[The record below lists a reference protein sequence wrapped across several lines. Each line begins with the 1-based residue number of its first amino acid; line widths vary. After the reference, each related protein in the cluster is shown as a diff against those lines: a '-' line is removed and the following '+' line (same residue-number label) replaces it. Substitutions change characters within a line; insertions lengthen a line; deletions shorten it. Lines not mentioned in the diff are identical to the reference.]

1 MWRGVILDFCRL
13 AVYFFCFV
21 SCLVTGQVKE
31 KKILRAEDYPLWG
44 TLSVDALS
52 DKGGWVSFYMRY
64 ENGSDTLF
72 VTDTSTRKRF
82 VFPKAQNGHFNGEVV
97 FACLDREKNF
107 KLIYLPHGKMQSF
120 EGVSAYTF
128 SGNQK
133 YLLLERYDE
142 TKNRYLEVR
151 KPTGEWVKTIDSI
164 NQWELSPSG
173 TSLLYATTD
182 ENINSVVLLNLEDK
196 PISTLITQSA
206 SSVFSAL
213 VWHEKSLST
222 AWMSVAE
229 GRDPQI
235 QFYNIGNR
243 ELFTLEPEKIAGFPK
258 LMQVNRKLL
267 RSLRI
272 ASEGRS
278 IFFNLQM
285 KDVQGSPPP
294 VQVWNS
300 ADTMLY
306 PTREMT
312 GGNDYVDRVAVWF
325 PEKGRFLQ
333 LTNKEQSKLLLAGNG
348 RFAVTNNPLE
358 EEPQFRENA
367 VRDFY
372 ITDLEINTKELLLKA
387 QSGANGQLLA
397 SPDGKY
403 IGYFKDGDWWTYNL
417 LTKKHINLSSNLGVL
432 CYDTATGEPFGHPGW
447 EDKDSSMLVYDQYD
461 IWKLDPD
468 GKALRLTNGRES
480 GTVFRVVETTDEQ
493 FVKLYQNGYTAG
505 RFDSNTGW
513 VISSRHLVSGATAFY
528 EYNQDKGIRLLDGG
542 AFRVRQLVKAVAVN
556 GYAYNTESYDCS
568 PSLYYKKVGRTK
580 SVPLFESNLQQ
591 KHFRWGSE
599 KLISYDAPDGK
610 HLQGILYYPAGYDA
624 TKKYPMIV
632 HIYQKQ
638 SHNYHQYHNPSTAN
652 NRGFN
657 ITDYTARGYFV
668 LLADIV
674 YEKGKVGMSAVD
686 CVSSAVKTALKEKAI
701 DADRLGLIGHSFG
714 GYETNY
720 IITQTNLFATAV
732 SGAGI
737 SDLASSYLS
746 YNTNNSMSN
755 MWRLESFPYQMGGSL
770 HEITNVYLENSPVL
784 HAKDITTP
792 LLSWSGEAD
801 NQVNAFQSIAFYNA
815 LRRLGKKHIMLLYP
829 KEGHVLMNSAN
840 RKDLSTKIRE
850 WFDYYLNNASAVD
863 WMEPDFTPR

>member
-13 AVYFFCFV
+13 AVYFCCFV
-21 SCLVTGQVKE
+21 SCLVMGQVKQ
-31 KKILRAEDYPLWG
+31 KQILRAEDYPLWG
-44 TLSVDALS
+44 TLSVNTFS
-52 DKGGWVSFYMRY
+52 HKGEWISFYMRY
-64 ENGSDTLF
+64 ENGFDTLF
-72 VTDTSTRKRF
+72 VANTSTQKRF
-82 VFPKAQNGHFNGEVV
+82 GFPKSKQGQFNGEQV
-97 FACLDREKNF
+97 FACLDIEKNF
-107 KLIYLPHGKMQSF
+107 KLIYLPNGKMQSYA
-120 EGVSAYTF
+120 GVSAYTF

-133 YLLLERYDE
+133 YLLLERYD
-142 TKNRYLEVR
+142 KSKHKYLEIR
-151 KPTGEWVKTIDSI
+151 KPTGEWVKTIDRVM
-164 NQWELSPSG
+164 QWELSPSG

-182 ENINSVVLLNLEDK
+182 ENMNSVVLLNLEGK

-222 AWMSVAE
+222 AWMSIAE

-235 QFYNIGNR
+235 QFYSIGNR
-243 ELFTLEPEKIAGFPK
+243 ELFTLEPEKIAAFPRS
-258 LMQVNRKLL
+258 MQVNSKLL

-272 ASEGRS
+272 ASKGKGV
-278 IFFNLQM
+278 FFNLQM
-285 KDVQGSPPP
+285 KDIQTSPTS

-300 ADTMLY
+300 SDTMLY
-306 PTREMT
+306 PSREMT
-312 GGNDYVDRVAVWF
+312 GGNDHVDRVAVWF
-325 PEKGRFLQ
+325 PEKGRFVQ
-333 LTNKEQSKLLLAGNG
+333 LTNKEQSQLLLAGNG

-358 EEPQFRENA
+358 EEPQFRQNA
-367 VRDFY
+367 VSDLY
-372 ITDLEINTKELLLKA
+372 IKDLETNTKELLLKG
-387 QSGANGQLLA
+387 QSGASGQLLA

-403 IGYFKDGDWWTYNL
+403 IGYFRGGNWWTYNL
-417 LTKKHINLSSNLGVL
+417 FTKKHRNVTGSLGVSF
-432 CYDTATGEPFGHPGW
+432 YDSATGEPFGHPGW

-468 GKALRLTNGRES
+468 GKAIRLTNGRES

-493 FVKLYQNGYTAG
+493 SVKLYQNGYTAG
-505 RFDSNTGW
+505 RFDGNTGW
-513 VISSRHLVSGATAFY
+513 VLSSRHLVSGATAFY
-528 EYNQDKGIRLLDGG
+528 EYDQDKGIRLLDGG
-542 AFRVRQLVKAVAVN
+542 AFRVGQFVKAAGAK
-556 GYAYNTESYDCS
+556 GYSYTIESYDCS
-568 PSLYYKKVGRTK
+568 PSLHYKKVGHTK
-580 SVPLFESNLQQ
+580 SVFLFESNLQQ
-591 KHFRWGSE
+591 KYFEWGSE
-599 KLISYDAPDGK
+599 KLISYDAPDGQ
-610 HLQGILYYPAGYDA
+610 HLQGILYYPARYDA

-638 SHNYHQYHNPSTAN
+638 SHKYHQYHNPSTAN

-674 YEKGKVGMSAVD
+674 YEKGKVGMSAVA
-686 CVSSAVKTALKEKAI
+686 CVSSAVKAALKEKAI
-701 DADRLGLIGHSFG
+701 DANCLGLIGHSFG

-737 SDLASSYLS
+737 SDLVSSYLY
-746 YNTNNSMSN
+746 YNSNNSMSN

-801 NQVNAFQSIAFYNA
+801 NQVHAFQSIAFYNA
-815 LRRLGKKHIMLLYP
+815 LRRLGKKNIMLLYP
-829 KEGHVLMNSAN
+829 KEGHVLMNIAN

-850 WFDYYLNNASAVD
+850 WFDYYLNNAPAVE

>member
-13 AVYFFCFV
+13 AVYFCCFA
-21 SCLVTGQVKE
+21 SCLVTGQAKQ
-31 KKILRAEDYPLWG
+31 KQILRAEDYPLWG
-44 TLSVDALS
+44 TLSVDKLS
-52 DKGGWVSFYMRY
+52 DKGDWVSFYMRY

-72 VTDTSTRKRF
+72 VANTSTRKRF
-82 VFPKAQNGHFNGEVV
+82 GFSKAKKGQFNGEQV
-97 FACLDREKNF
+97 FACLDIEKNF
-107 KLIYLPHGKMQSF
+107 KLIYLLNGRIQSF
-120 EGVSAYTF
+120 VGVSTYTF
-128 SGNQK
+128 TANQK
-133 YLLLERYDE
+133 YLVLERYDE
-142 TKNRYLEVR
+142 NKSRYLELR
-151 KPTGEWVKTIDSI
+151 KPNGEWVKTIERVM
-164 NQWELSPSG
+164 QWELSPSG
-173 TSLLYATTD
+173 NSLFYTTKE
-182 ENINSVVLLNLEDK
+182 ENMNSVVLLNLEDK
-196 PISTLITQSA
+196 PISTLISQSA

-213 VWHEKSLST
+213 VWHKKSLST
-222 AWMSVAE
+222 AWISVSE

-235 QFYNIGNR
+235 QFYSIDSR
-243 ELFTLEPEKIAGFPK
+243 ELFTLEPEKIAGFPRS
-258 LMQVNRKLL
+258 MQINSKLL

-272 ASEGRS
+272 ASEGKC

-285 KDVQGSPPP
+285 KEIQKSTPLA
-294 VQVWNS
+294 QVWNS

-325 PEKGRFLQ
+325 PKKGRFLQ
-333 LTNKEQSKLLLAGNG
+333 LTNKEQSQLLLAGNG

-372 ITDLEINTKELLLKA
+372 ITDLETNTKELLLKA

-403 IGYFKDGDWWTYNL
+403 IGYFRDGDWWTYNL
-417 LTKKHINLSSNLGVL
+417 FTKKHINLSGNLGVL

-447 EDKDSSMLVYDQYD
+447 EDKDSSMFVYDQYD

-468 GKALRLTNGRES
+468 GKAIRLTNGRES
-480 GTVFRVVETTDEQ
+480 GTVFRVVETADEQ
-493 FVKLYQNGYTAG
+493 SIKLYQNGYTAG

-513 VISSRHLVSGATAFY
+513 VLSSRHLVSGATAFY
-528 EYNQDKGIRLLDGG
+528 EYTQAKGIRLLDGG
-542 AFRVRQLVKAVAVN
+542 AFRVGQLVKAAGAK
-556 GYAYNTESYDCS
+556 GYSYTIESYDCS
-568 PSLYYKKVGRTK
+568 PTLYYKKVGHTK
-580 SVPLFESNLQQ
+580 SVSLFESNLQQ

-599 KLISYDAPDGK
+599 KLISYNAPDGQQ
-610 HLQGILYYPAGYDA
+610 LQGILYYPVGYDA

-638 SHNYHQYHNPSTAN
+638 SHKYHQYHNPSTAS

-674 YEKGKVGMSAVD
+674 YEKGKVGMSAVE
-686 CVSSAVKTALKEKAI
+686 CVSSAVKAALKEKAI
-701 DADRLGLIGHSFG
+701 DSDRLGLIGHSFG

-720 IITQTNLFATAV
+720 IITQTNLFAAAV

-737 SDLASSYLS
+737 SDLVSSYLY
-746 YNTNNSMSN
+746 YNPDSVMSN
-755 MWRLESFPYQMGGSL
+755 MWRLESFPYNMGGSL
-770 HEITNVYLENSPVL
+770 HEIPDKYIGNSPIL
-784 HAKDITTP
+784 HANDIATP
-792 LLSWSGEAD
+792 LLSWAGGED
-801 NQVNAFQSIAFYNA
+801 RQVSVFQGIEFYNS
-815 LRRLGKKHIMLLYP
+815 LRRLGKKHIMLVYP
-829 KEGHVLMNSAN
+829 NEGHVLMNAAN
-840 RKDLSTKIRE
+840 KKDLNAKIGE
-850 WFDYYLNNASAVD
+850 WFDYHLKNNSVVD

>member
-21 SCLVTGQVKE
+21 SCLLTGQVKE

-72 VTDTSTRKRF
+72 VTDTSTRRRF
-82 VFPKAQNGHFNGEVV
+82 VFPKAKNGQFNGEAV
-97 FACLDREKNF
+97 FACLDKEKNF
-107 KLIYLPHGKMQSF
+107 KLIYLPNGKMQSF
-120 EGVSAYTF
+120 EGVSAYKF

-142 TKNRYLEVR
+142 RKHKYLEIR
-151 KPTGEWVKTIDSI
+151 KPTGEWVKTIERI

-182 ENINSVVLLNLEDK
+182 ENMNSVVLLNLEDK

-206 SSVFSAL
+206 SFVFSAL
-213 VWHEKSLST
+213 VWHEKALSI

-229 GRDPQI
+229 GREPQI
-235 QFYNIGNR
+235 QIYNIGNR
-243 ELFTLEPEKIAGFPK
+243 EFFTLEPEKMIGFPK
-258 LMQVNRKLL
+258 SMQVNSKLL

-285 KDVQGSPPP
+285 KDVQASPPP

-325 PEKGRFLQ
+325 PEKGMFLQ

-372 ITDLEINTKELLLKA
+372 ITDLETNIKELLLKA

-403 IGYFKDGDWWTYNL
+403 IGYFRDGDWWTYNL
-417 LTKKHINLSSNLGVL
+417 FTKKHINLSSNLGVL
-432 CYDTATGEPFGHPGW
+432 CYDTATGEPFGNPGW

-468 GKALRLTNGRES
+468 GKAIRLTNGRES

-493 FVKLYQNGYTAG
+493 SVKLYQNGYTAG

-556 GYAYNTESYDCS
+556 GYAYTTESYDCS
-568 PSLYYKKVGRTK
+568 PSLYYKKVGRAK

-599 KLISYDAPDGK
+599 KLISYDAPDGQ
-610 HLQGILYYPAGYDA
+610 HLQGILYYPAGYEP
-624 TKKYPMIV
+624 TKKYPLIV

-674 YEKGKVGMSAVD
+674 YEKGKVGMSAVE

-737 SDLASSYLS
+737 SDLVSSYLS

-770 HEITNVYLENSPVL
+770 HEITNVYLESSPVL

-829 KEGHVLMNSAN
+829 KEGHVLMNSGN